1 MFLVVVVLLLSSA
14 VVCLFPSYMAK
25 IFSKDDQFVQ
35 GVVEASLPLASLM
48 VTMNLSVALEVFLE
62 IILHATPILIYIIGH
77 CVKSWQN
84 QAPAG

>member
-1 MFLVVVVLLLSSA
+1 MVLLLSSA

-62 IILHATPILIYIIGH
+62 IILHETPILTYIIGH
-77 CVKSWQN
+77 CVQSWQN
-84 QAPAG
+84 

>member
-62 IILHATPILIYIIGH
+62 IILHETPILI
-77 CVKSWQN
+77 
-84 QAPAG
+84 